1 MIGEPSVGIPATQ
14 AVPDFKPITV
24 PVLDTTI
31 TDGSVLPQ
39 LILSDYRL
47 LSTSII
53 RVNHLI
59 IWGKFTTLEELGAE
73 EPTSHI
79 GSGSY

>member
-39 LILSDYRL
+39 LILSEL
-47 LSTSII
+47 L
-53 RVNHLI
+53 
-59 IWGKFTTLEELGAE
+59 
-73 EPTSHI
+73 
-79 GSGSY
+79 

>member
-39 LILSDYRL
+39 LILSEL
-47 LSTSII
+47 LSV
-53 RVNHLI
+53 VNSVVSPTAI
-59 IWGKFTTLEELGAE
+59 YILGIAI
-73 EPTSHI
+73 S
-79 GSGSY
+79 GSGSSSGGFTLSRLTAS